1 MTQISVNSAESD
13 PMNKEWHVRVNI
25 DLKCNNSFLHIAAC
39 SRPES
44 SVLSNSSTDQSE
56 PPRTDLFQNSNAYAC
71 NTLLQ

>member
-1 MTQISVNSAESD
+1 MQISVNSAESD
-13 PMNKEWHVRVNI
+13 PMNNEWHVRVNI
-25 DLKCNNSFLHIAAC
+25 DRKCNKYFLHIAAC

-56 PPRTDLFQNSNAYAC
+56 PPRTDLFQNSNVYAS